1 MSSSVWACSVLPLK
15 IASALNVLAP
25 AIVCVPAVLTT
36 ELSTATASA
45 ATLIPSPA
53 PTAMSL
59 VAAIVPPPVRPAP
72 AVILTVE

>member
-1 MSSSVWACSVLPLK
+1 MFPLK
-15 IASALNVLAP
+15 IASSLNVLAP

-53 PTAMSL
+53 PTANDL
-59 VAAIVPPPVRPAP
+59 LAAIVPPPVKPSP
-72 AVILTVE
+72 AVNVTPE